1 MPQRLIDV
9 PLESLPHIDEH
20 STYVAATPD
29 RVWEALRRD
38 RRRRRRL
45 ARRAARGARARLPR
59 ATRLPAS
66 RAGSAR
72 RSPALSS
79 PARCAPA
86 VLALMGEHRFSRYA
100 LIFCAAETASGPV
113 RLSAET
119 RAEFPGLKG
128 RAYRTLVIS
137 HPRTRACDQVN
148 SPQRCG
154 GGRSGVETASE
165 RALVLTVSIRT
176 SQQLGRSSDI
186 GSAGGTPSTHRP

>member
-20 STYVAATPD
+20 STYIAATPD
-29 RVWEALRRD
+29 RVWEALVETVHD
-38 RRRRRRL
+38 
-45 ARRAARGARARLPR
+45 AGGARV
-59 ATRLPAS
+59 
-66 RAGSAR
+66 G
-72 RSPALSS
+72 PALAAVLGCLADSTNGAPGRIGS
-79 PARCAPA
+79 TIPGFVVTRSVAPA

-137 HPRTRACDQVN
+137 TGGHVLVTKSVLRNVRRRA
-148 SPQRCG
+148 
-154 GGRSGVETASE
+154 E
-165 RALVLTVSIRT
+165 R
-176 SQQLGRSSDI
+176 G
-186 GSAGGTPSTHRP
+186 